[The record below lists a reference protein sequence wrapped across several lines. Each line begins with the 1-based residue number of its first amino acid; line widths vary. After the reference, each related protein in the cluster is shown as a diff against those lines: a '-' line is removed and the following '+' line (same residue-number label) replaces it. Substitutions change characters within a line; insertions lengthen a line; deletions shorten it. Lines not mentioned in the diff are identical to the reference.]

1 MSTFFTNT
9 TIQNRSKHSRL
20 SAEHIVPTQN
30 LIGSVPQT
38 FFQEVLES
46 KGSKEQILYS
56 LGLVLLDGK
65 TSPAITEF
73 LREYEAE
80 VVQVPDPPSHQ
91 PDILGS
97 VYQYLNS
104 KRENLELG
112 SFYTGHE
119 VAADFVK
126 DLDFN
131 AGQSIF
137 DPACGSGSFLFS
149 SEARPEQ
156 IFGVDADPIAIM
168 IAKFNYF
175 IKFPYA
181 SAPNL
186 YCADFFSWALLNGDK
201 KFDYIIGNPPYG
213 ASLNLEVLQPS
224 DIVSGESFSY
234 FLEKSFSMLGE
245 NGVFRFLLP
254 QALLNVKRHADVRR
268 FILDKTNLRRIK
280 KYKQKFAGV
289 MSDVFLVEL
298 DKGHWGEVQFEDGEA
313 TAVPKSLY
321 RSLNHNVFVQLN
333 SMDAS
338 ILKKVSATGTLTLEG
353 STFGLGVVTGN
364 NKSKLTPT
372 PTRNSEA
379 IFTGKEVSKYKL
391 SAARNYLVFDRQTL
405 QQVAPDE
412 IYRAPVKLVYKT
424 ISKALKFAI
433 DRSRSLTSN
442 SANILIPNLPGYSPE
457 LVMGFLNS
465 DLYSYLHYKLFGG
478 VNKVAK
484 ENLSA
489 LPFPALTPK
498 QKEELETLLSEVM
511 SSGNDEIFQSYIAAE
526 VFRLTEIEADYVK
539 SVSRAL

>member
-20 SAEHIVPTQN
+20 STEHIVPTQN
-30 LIGSVPQT
+30 LIGSVPQA

-46 KGSKEQILYS
+46 EGSKEQILYS
-56 LGLVLLDGK
+56 LGMKLLDGK
-65 TSPAITEF
+65 SSSAIAEF
-73 LREYEAE
+73 LSDYKVP
-80 VVQVPDPPSHQ
+80 VVDVPDPPVHQ

-119 VAADFVK
+119 VAADFVN

-149 SEARPEQ
+149 SDASPEQ

-175 IKFPYA
+175 IKFPSA
-181 SAPNL
+181 IAPNL
-186 YCADFFSWALLNGDK
+186 HCADFFSWSRINGDQ

-213 ASLNLEVLQPS
+213 ANLNLEVLQPS
-224 DIVSGESFSY
+224 EIVSGESFSY
-234 FLEKSFSMLGE
+234 FLEKSFSMLGD

-280 KYKQKFAGV
+280 RYKQKFAGV

-298 DKGHWGEVQFEDGEA
+298 DRGHCEEVQFEDGEA

-333 SMDAS
+333 SKDAS
-338 ILKKVSATGTLTLEG
+338 ILKKVTAIGTLTLEA
-353 STFGLGVVTGN
+353 STFGLGVVTGD

-372 PTRNSEA
+372 PTRNSEP
-379 IFTGKEVSKYKL
+379 IFTGKEVSKYQL
-391 SAARNYLVFDRQTL
+391 SAARNYLVFDRQML

-424 ISKALKFAI
+424 ISKALKFAL
-433 DRSRSLTSN
+433 DRSQALTSN

-465 DLYSYLHYKLFGG
+465 DMYSYLHYKLFGG

-489 LPFPALTPK
+489 LPFPALTTE
-498 QKEELETLLSEVM
+498 QKEKLEALLSEALSV
-511 SSGNDEIFQSYIAAE
+511 SNDENFQSYIAGE
-526 VFRLTEIEADYVK
+526 VFQLTKSEADHVRA
-539 SVSRAL
+539 VSRAL

>member
-30 LIGSVPQT
+30 LIGSVPQA
-38 FFQEVLES
+38 FFQELLES
-46 KGSKEQILYS
+46 RGSKHQILYS
-56 LGLVLLDGK
+56 LGLALLQSRR
-65 TSPAITEF
+65 SPAITEF
-73 LREYEAE
+73 LREYEVE
-80 VVQVPDPPSHQ
+80 VVAVPNPPSHQ

-97 VYQYLNS
+97 AYQYLNS

-131 AGQSIF
+131 RGQTIF
-137 DPACGSGSFLFS
+137 DPACGSGAFLFS
-149 SEARPEQ
+149 SEAGPDQ

-175 IKFPYA
+175 IKFPNGGK
-181 SAPNL
+181 PNL
-186 YCADFFSWALLNGDK
+186 YSVDFFSWSRVNEEK

-213 ASLNLEVLQPS
+213 ANLNLEMLQPS

-234 FLEKSFSMLGE
+234 FLEKSFIMLGD

-280 KYKQKFAGV
+280 RYKQKFAGV

-298 DKGHWGEVQFEDGEA
+298 DKGFCEEVCFEDGEI

-321 RSLNHNVFVQLN
+321 GSLNHNVFVQLN
-333 SMDAS
+333 GRDAS
-338 ILKKVSATGTLTLEG
+338 ILGKVATTGSLTLEG
-353 STFGLGVVTGN
+353 STFGLGVVTGD
-364 NKSKLTPT
+364 NKSRLTPT
-372 PTRNSEA
+372 PSRNSEP
-379 IFTGKEVSKYKL
+379 IFTGKEVSKYQL
-391 SAARNYLVFDRQTL
+391 STARNHIVFQRQML

-424 ISKALKFAI
+424 ISKALKFAL
-433 DRSRSLTSN
+433 DRSQALTTN

-457 LVMGFLNS
+457 LVMAFLNS
-465 DLYSYLHYKLFGG
+465 DLYSYLHFKLFGG

-484 ENLSA
+484 ENLCA
-489 LPFPALTPK
+489 LPFPALTPEQTEK
-498 QKEELETLLSEVM
+498 LGTFLSDVL
-511 SSGNDEIFQSYIAAE
+511 SAGNDEPFERYLSSE
-526 VFRLTEIEADYVK
+526 VFRLTESEADYVR